1 MPDNKYTLDDLVLAT
16 LEQKP
21 TDFEAAFDNVIT
33 DRIRAAVE
41 DKKIAI
47 AQQMYNYDPNDQEE
61 PEFENDDEYGAGDS
75 ELETEEP
82 DYGQES

>member
-1 MPDNKYTLDDLVLAT
+1 MPDNKYGLDDLVIAT

-47 AQQMYNYDPNDQEE
+47 AQQMYNYE
-61 PEFENDDEYGAGDS
+61 PEEDLDFDTEDQ

-82 DYGQES
+82 DDGQES

>member
-1 MPDNKYTLDDLVLAT
+1 MPDNKYTLDDLVIAT

-47 AQQMYNYDPNDQEE
+47 AQQMYGYEPEEQEE
-61 PEFENDDEYGAGDS
+61 PEFENDEFDNGDS

-82 DYGQES
+82 DDGQES

>member
-1 MPDNKYTLDDLVLAT
+1 MPDNKYTLDDLVVAT

-47 AQQMYNYDPNDQEE
+47 AQQMYGYEPEEQEE
-61 PEFENDDEYGAGDS
+61 PEFENNEFDDGDS

-82 DYGQES
+82 DDGQES

>member
-1 MPDNKYTLDDLVLAT
+1 MPDNKYSLDDLVIAT

-47 AQQMYNYDPNDQEE
+47 AQQMYNYE
-61 PEFENDDEYGAGDS
+61 PEEQ

-82 DYGQES
+82 DDGQES

>member
-1 MPDNKYTLDDLVLAT
+1 MPDNKYTLDDLVIAT

-47 AQQMYNYDPNDQEE
+47 AQQMYNYE
-61 PEFENDDEYGAGDS
+61 PEEQEDLDFDTEDQ

-82 DYGQES
+82 DDGQES

>member
-1 MPDNKYTLDDLVLAT
+1 MPDNKYGLDDLVIAT

-21 TDFEAAFDNVIT
+21 TDFEAAFDDVIT
-33 DRIRAAVE
+33 DRIRSAIE

-47 AQQMYNYDPNDQEE
+47 AQQMYNYE
-61 PEFENDDEYGAGDS
+61 PEEDLDFDTEDQ

-82 DYGQES
+82 EDGQES

>member
-1 MPDNKYTLDDLVLAT
+1 MPDNKYTLDDLVIAT

-47 AQQMYNYDPNDQEE
+47 AQQMYNYE
-61 PEFENDDEYGAGDS
+61 PEDQD
-75 ELETEEP
+75 LETEEP
-82 DYGQES
+82 DDGQES

>member
-1 MPDNKYTLDDLVLAT
+1 MPDNKYSLDDLVIAT

-21 TDFEAAFDNVIT
+21 TDFEAAFDDVIT
-33 DRIRAAVE
+33 DRIRSAIE

-47 AQQMYNYDPNDQEE
+47 AQQMYNYE
-61 PEFENDDEYGAGDS
+61 PEEDLDFDTEDQ

-82 DYGQES
+82 DDGQES

>member
-1 MPDNKYTLDDLVLAT
+1 MPDNKYSLDDLVIAT

-47 AQQMYNYDPNDQEE
+47 AQQMYGYNAEE
-61 PEFENDDEYGAGDS
+61 PELDNS
-75 ELETEEP
+75 EEE
-82 DYGQES
+82 DYGEET

>member
-1 MPDNKYTLDDLVLAT
+1 MPDNKYGLDDLVIAT

-21 TDFEAAFDNVIT
+21 TDFEAAFDDVIT
-33 DRIRAAVE
+33 DRIRSAIE

-47 AQQMYNYDPNDQEE
+47 AQQMYNYE
-61 PEFENDDEYGAGDS
+61 PEEDLDFDTEDQ

-82 DYGQES
+82 DDGQES

>member
-1 MPDNKYTLDDLVLAT
+1 MPDNKYTLDDLVIAT

-47 AQQMYNYDPNDQEE
+47 AQQMYGYNAEE
-61 PEFENDDEYGAGDS
+61 PELDNS
-75 ELETEEP
+75 EEE
-82 DYGQES
+82 DYGEET

>member
-1 MPDNKYTLDDLVLAT
+1 MPDNKYTLDDLVIAT

-47 AQQMYNYDPNDQEE
+47 AQQMYNYE
-61 PEFENDDEYGAGDS
+61 PEEQ

-82 DYGQES
+82 DDGQES

>member
-1 MPDNKYTLDDLVLAT
+1 MPDNKYTLDDLVIAT

-47 AQQMYNYDPNDQEE
+47 AQQMYNYE
-61 PEFENDDEYGAGDS
+61 PEDQ

-82 DYGQES
+82 DDGQES

>member
-1 MPDNKYTLDDLVLAT
+1 MPDNKYTLDDLVVAT

-47 AQQMYNYDPNDQEE
+47 AQQMYGYEPEEQEE
-61 PEFENDDEYGAGDS
+61 PEFENDEFDNGDS

-82 DYGQES
+82 DDGQES